1 MASGVEPSHYR
12 LAVWKRSMRLVR
24 AVYEVTAGFPDD
36 EKFGLVSQMRR
47 SAVSVPSNIAEG
59 AARSSKGEFAR
70 FLLIA
75 RGSLMELDTQVW
87 IAIDIGLIDEARSLN
102 REILEILAMLNGLIR
117 NRQAATPA
125 SDSG

>member
-1 MASGVEPSHYR
+1 
-12 LAVWKRSMRLVR
+12 
-24 AVYEVTAGFPDD
+24 
-36 EKFGLVSQMRR
+36 
-47 SAVSVPSNIAEG
+47 
-59 AARSSKGEFAR
+59 
-70 FLLIA
+70 
-75 RGSLMELDTQVW
+75 MELDTQVW

>member
-1 MASGVEPSHYR
+1 
-12 LAVWKRSMRLVR
+12 MRLVR
-24 AVYEVTAGFPDD
+24 FVYEVTAGFPDE
-36 EKFGLVSQMRR
+36 EKFGLVAQMRR

-59 AARSSKGEFAR
+59 AARASRSEFAR

-87 IAIDIGLIDEARSLN
+87 IAVDIGLIDEAGSLKT
-102 REILEILAMLNGLIR
+102 EILEILAMLNGLIR
-117 NRQAATPA
+117 NQQAAVSA